1 MSGLGMFLSSPPQPF
16 RTKVQPHDIHN
27 NLTTYGKGK
36 LNNH

>member
-27 NLTTYGKGK
+27 KLTTYGKGK